1 MSNIQLSLKKP
12 TGKFTLS
19 LLLIST
25 FSHTILAF
33 ESQELPK
40 EQDANSQDND
50 IEVIVVTAQKR
61 VENILEVPIS
71 IASFNSESIGK
82 TGIRQLNE
90 IAEFVPNLSMTTT
103 NDFSSSITIR
113 GVGSASR
120 NIGFDARVGLYLD
133 GVYIGQSPAHNQ
145 DLLDLER
152 IEVLRGP
159 QGTFFG
165 KNNVAGAINLISKKP
180 DDDFGAAVGFSVGN
194 YDLKQVTAMLNTPLG
209 DNVAAKFSFNQ
220 YERAGFTENI
230 ATGNWL
236 NEQDSY
242 AYRGQ
247 IKATPF
253 DDIEVNFSFDKLHS
267 DRLSFD
273 GEPITNTLGN
283 AKNLESPARN
293 KVSFDVDPHEDRDIK
308 GEILTIDWGKNNNY
322 SLKSITGHRD
332 VYVQY
337 INDFDFSQESVSYLD
352 YIDDYDQWSQEFQ
365 LISPEGNFQYIA
377 GLYYYQQDAH
387 TQRLPIVG
395 DETLSIFTG
404 VPRSAFEFGASL
416 GDPTSIF
423 MLAAFHP
430 GILSTIGD
438 VETTSYAVFFNSN
451 YQFNDDFTF
460 DLGFRYSREEK
471 NVDWSISSIDPITG
485 IPVIPIF
492 ELANGQVV
500 DKRSDNDFS
509 PLVSLNYRLSEQ
521 INTYIKYATGY
532 KSGGYNVDFLTQ
544 AQLDAGIEFDK
555 ETVASVE
562 VGIKGHLFDQRVTF
576 SSAVFYSSYD
586 DYQINQLIN
595 LAAGTTALSIRN
607 AAKVET
613 RGLEFDL
620 QYRLT
625 DDLSINIALGL
636 LDAEFVKFPAGGSNG
651 EDLSGA
657 KLPGISDYTFNLS
670 AQYYYP
676 LPALNAELSAL
687 LSYNYQDDYNT
698 DLDGSSQIT
707 LANSDVLAIGQVDGF
722 GVVNA
727 SVGLEPLDNGIS
739 VFLWARN
746 LANQDS
752 ALILGEKSFFG
763 TRRNVYVSPRTFGL
777 TVKYT
782 F

>member
-1 MSNIQLSLKKP
+1 MSNVQFSLKKP
-12 TGKFTLS
+12 TGNFNSSLFLMSTLS
-19 LLLIST
+19 CTVSAGEPQALQS
-25 FSHTILAF
+25 A
-33 ESQELPK
+33 
-40 EQDANSQDND
+40 QDASLHDKD
-50 IEVIVVTAQKR
+50 IEVIIVTAQKR

-71 IASFNSESIGK
+71 IASFNSETIVK

-113 GVGSASR
+113 GVGSSSR

-133 GVYIGQSPAHNQ
+133 GVYVGQSPAHNQ

-159 QGTFFG
+159 QGTLFG
-165 KNNVAGAINLISKKP
+165 KNNVAGSINLISQKP
-180 DDDFGAAVGFSVGN
+180 EDEFGSTVGFSVGN
-194 YDLKQVTAMLNTPLG
+194 YDLKQITAMVNAPIG
-209 DNVAAKFSFNQ
+209 DNVATKFSFNQ
-220 YERAGFTENI
+220 YERAGFTENVT
-230 ATGNWL
+230 TGNWL

-253 DDIEVNFSFDKLHS
+253 DNIEVNFSFDRLHS

-283 AKNLESPARN
+283 AKNSESSARN
-293 KVSFDVDPHEDRDIK
+293 KVSFDVDPHENRDIK
-308 GEILTIDWGKNNNY
+308 GEILNIDWDINNNY
-322 SLKSITGHRD
+322 SIKSITGHRD

-337 INDFDFSQESVSYLD
+337 INDFDFSTESVSYLD
-352 YIDDYDQWSQEFQ
+352 YIDDYDQWSQELQ
-365 LISPEGNFQYIA
+365 LISPEGDFQYVA

-387 TQRLPIVG
+387 TRRLPTVG
-395 DETLSIFTG
+395 DETLSLFTG
-404 VPRSAFEFGASL
+404 VPRSAVEFGASL

-430 GILSTIGD
+430 GNISTVGD
-438 VETTSYAVFFNSN
+438 VETTSYAAFFNSN
-451 YQFNDDFTF
+451 YQFNDDVTL

-471 NVDWSISSIDPITG
+471 NVDWTISSIDPVTS

-509 PLVSLNYRLSEQ
+509 PLVSLNYRLGEQ

-555 ETVASVE
+555 ETVESYE
-562 VGIKGHLFDQRVTF
+562 IGIKGHLFDQRVTF
-576 SSAVFYSSYD
+576 SSAAFYSTYD

-625 DDLSINIALGL
+625 SDLSINVAVGL
-636 LDAEFVKFPAGGSNG
+636 LDAEFAKFPGGGSNG

-657 KLPGISDYTFNLS
+657 KLSGVSDFTFNLS
-670 AQYYYP
+670 AQYYYL
-676 LPALNAELSAL
+676 LPALNAELSLL

-698 DLDGSSQIT
+698 DLDGLSQIT
-707 LANSDVLAIGQVDGF
+707 LANGDAIAIGQVEGF
-722 GVVNA
+722 GIVNA
-727 SVGLEPLDNGIS
+727 SVGIEPLGS
-739 VFLWARN
+739 GVSLFLWARN
-746 LANQDS
+746 LASENS
-752 ALILGEKSFFG
+752 AIIVGEKSFFG

>member
-1 MSNIQLSLKKP
+1 MSNIQLSFKET
-12 TGKFTLS
+12 TGKFKSS
-19 LLLIST
+19 LLLLST
-25 FSHTILAF
+25 LSCTVSANEPQALQSA
-33 ESQELPK
+33 
-40 EQDANSQDND
+40 QDKD

-71 IASFNSESIGK
+71 IASFNSETIVK

-90 IAEFVPNLSMTTT
+90 IAEFVPNLTMTTT

-113 GVGSASR
+113 GVGSASQ

-159 QGTFFG
+159 QGTLFG
-165 KNNVAGAINLISKKP
+165 KNNVAGSINLISKKP
-180 DDDFGAAVGFSVGN
+180 EDEFGGAVGITVGN
-194 YDLKQVTAMLNTPLG
+194 YNLKQVTAMFNAPLG
-209 DNVAAKFSFNQ
+209 DSVAAKFSFNQ
-220 YERAGFTENI
+220 YERAGFTENVT
-230 ATGNWL
+230 TGNWL

-253 DDIEVNFSFDKLHS
+253 DDVEVNFSFDRLHS

-273 GEPITNTLGN
+273 GEPITNTLGS
-283 AKNLESPARN
+283 AKNSESPAHN

-308 GEILTIDWGKNNNY
+308 GEILSIDWDINSNY
-322 SLKSITGHRD
+322 SIKSITGHRD

-337 INDFDFSQESVSYLD
+337 INDFDFSAESVSYLD

-365 LISPEGNFQYIA
+365 LISPEGDFQYVA

-387 TQRLPIVG
+387 TRRFPTVG
-395 DETLSIFTG
+395 DETLSLFTG

-430 GILSTIGD
+430 GILSTVGD
-438 VETTSYAVFFNSN
+438 VETTSFSAFFNSN
-451 YQFNDDFTF
+451 YQFNDDITL

-471 NVDWSISSIDPITG
+471 NVDWTISSIDPVTG

-509 PLVSLNYRLSEQ
+509 PLVSLNYSLGEQ
-521 INTYIKYATGY
+521 LNTYIKYATGY

-555 ETVASVE
+555 ETVASYE
-562 VGIKGHLFDQRVTF
+562 IGIKGHLFDQRVTF
-576 SSAVFYSSYD
+576 SSAVFYSTYD

-625 DDLSINIALGL
+625 SDLSINVALGL
-636 LDAEFVKFPAGGSNG
+636 LDAEFANFPAGGSNG

-657 KLPGISDYTFNLS
+657 KLPGVSDYTFNAS
-670 AQYYYP
+670 VQYYYP

-698 DLDGSSQIT
+698 DLDGLSQIT
-707 LANSDVLAIGQVDGF
+707 LANGDALAIGQVDGF
-722 GVVNA
+722 GIVNA
-727 SVGLEPLDNGIS
+727 SVGLEPLGSGIS
-739 VFLWARN
+739 LFLWARN
-746 LANQDS
+746 LANEDS
-752 ALILGEKSFFG
+752 AIIVGEKSFFG
-763 TRRNVYVSPRTFGL
+763 TRRNVYVNPRTFGL